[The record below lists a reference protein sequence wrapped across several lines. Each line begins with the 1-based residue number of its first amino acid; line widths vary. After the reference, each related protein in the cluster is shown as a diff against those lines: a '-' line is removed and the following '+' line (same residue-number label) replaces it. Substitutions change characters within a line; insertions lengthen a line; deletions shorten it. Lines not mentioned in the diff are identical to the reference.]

1 MDLLSGSVERITY
14 YNPENGYTVLRLRP
28 EHQKGIHAAP
38 KSSLSVDGLATVVG
52 NLPEVSPG
60 EFLQL
65 QGQWSRHPTHGSQF
79 KAEVCEQTLP
89 ATLAGIQGYLG
100 SGMIKGI
107 GPKLAERIVGK
118 FKEETFD
125 VIEQTPERLLEVSGI
140 GMDRTGKITKAW
152 QEQKQVKEIMVFLH
166 GHGVSTNL
174 AVKIYKTYG
183 DQSLEIVQKN
193 PYQLER
199 DIYGVGFKT
208 ADKIARAL
216 GLPVDHPS
224 RIEAGIVFAL
234 NETINEGHVFVPREN
249 LAQRAVEL
257 LEVPTELIAPALE
270 RLAQED
276 RIRTDMV
283 PLNSKPSEPGKPA
296 VGEAAGIYGS
306 AVVYLT
312 PLYFG
317 EKGVAGHLKEL
328 ANNSSASRI
337 MNGSLFVDEQLSD
350 EQRSAI
356 EMALTNP
363 VSVLTGGPGTGKTT
377 CLKALITALEGQG
390 VKYALASPTG
400 RAAKRLSEATGKPA
414 RTIHR
419 LLEFSPVEGFKHNDE
434 NPLDLDF
441 LVVDEASMLDLLL
454 TNNLLKAV
462 RPGTRLL
469 FVGDVDQLPSVGA
482 GDVLRDLIDSKL
494 VPVTRLNTIFRQAA
508 HSKIITNAHLI
519 NQGKFPDFSKSEGDF
534 FLFPAEDAA
543 AAADWIIRIVTERI
557 PQKFGFDAIH
567 DIQVMAPIYR
577 GPAGVIALNDRLQEK
592 LNPPANNKPERRLFG
607 TVFRLGDKVMQTQ
620 NNYDKDVYNGDIGF
634 IQSIDV
640 IEQSLTI
647 HFDGRTAAFDWS
659 EVDQLSL
666 AYVISVHKA
675 QGSEFPVVVMPIVTQ
690 HYTMLQRNLLY
701 TAITRARQLC
711 VLAGSRRAVHMAVQ
725 NNKVTQRFTALEW
738 RLAQGQERI

>member
-1 MDLLSGSVERITY
+1 MDNLSGSVERITF

-28 EHQKGIHAAP
+28 EHQKGIHAVP

-65 QGQWSRHPTHGSQF
+65 QGQWDRHPKHGSQF
-79 KAEVCEQTLP
+79 KAEVCSQTLP
-89 ATLAGIQGYLG
+89 ATIAGIQGYLG

-107 GPKLAERIVGK
+107 GPRLAERIVGK
-118 FKEETFD
+118 FKEDTFD
-125 VIEQTPERLLEVSGI
+125 VIERDPERLFEVSGI
-140 GMDRTGKITKAW
+140 GIDRVSRITKAW

-183 DQSLEIVQKN
+183 DKSLETVQQN

-208 ADKIARAL
+208 ADRIARAL
-216 GLPVDHPS
+216 GLPADHPS

-234 NETINEGHVFVPREN
+234 NEMINEGHVFVPKEM
-249 LAQRAVEL
+249 LGQRAIEL
-257 LEVPTELIAPALE
+257 LEVQTDLISPALD

-276 RIRTDMV
+276 RIRADMV
-283 PLNSKPSEPGKPA
+283 PLNNKPSEKGKSA
-296 VGEAAGIYGS
+296 VGEAAGGYSSSVI
-306 AVVYLT
+306 YLT

-317 EKGVAGHLKEL
+317 EKGVAERLKTL
-328 ANNSSASRI
+328 ARTFSPARAINRK
-337 MNGSLFVDEQLSD
+337 LFSD
-350 EQRSAI
+350 EHLSSEQGAAI
-356 EMALTNP
+356 EMALRHP
-363 VSVLTGGPGTGKTT
+363 VSILTGGPGTGKTT
-377 CLKALITALEGQG
+377 CLKALITALETQG
-390 VKYALASPTG
+390 MKYALASPTG
-400 RAAKRLSEATGKPA
+400 RAAKRLSEATGRSA

-419 LLEFSPVEGFKHNDE
+419 LLEYSPIEGFKHNDE

-462 RPGTRLL
+462 RPGTRVL

-482 GDVLRDLIDSKL
+482 GDVLRDLIDSNV

-519 NQGKFPDFSKSEGDF
+519 NQGKLPVFSQGEGDF

-543 AAADWIIRIVTERI
+543 AAADWVLQIVTERI
-557 PQKFGFDAIH
+557 PQKFGFDPVQ

-592 LNPPANNKPERRLFG
+592 LNPPAKDKPERRLFG
-607 TVFRLGDKVMQTQ
+607 TVLRLGDKVMQTQ

-634 IQSIDV
+634 IQSIDL
-640 IEQSLTI
+640 IEQTLSVN
-647 HFDGRTAAFDWS
+647 FDGKPVTFDWS
-659 EVDQLSL
+659 EADELAL
-666 AYVISVHKA
+666 AYAVSVHKA

-690 HYTMLQRNLLY
+690 HYMMLQRNLLY
-701 TAITRARQLC
+701 TAITRARKLC
-711 VLAGSRRAVHMAVQ
+711 VLAGSRRAIGMAVR

-738 RLAQGQERI
+738 RLVQDQK